1 MFGLQAAVE
10 AAVGV
15 PAASQ
20 RLVAM
25 DERRAVVMTLEA
37 DDAEIRRTFGFR
49 SGEDVVLEV
58 RPHAR
63 CPTMADCY
71 LTRLAPFVD
80 TGAEGG

>member
-63 CPTMADCY
+63 CPTMADVT
-71 LTRLAPFVD
+71 LRGSPPLFG
-80 TGAEGG
+80 TGVEGG